1 MWEMKYFKTEEEA
14 RNWIRRN
21 TLDYQMELIFF
32 ENEYGVQYKKLK
44 TI

>member
-1 MWEMKYFKTEEEA
+1 MKYFNTEEAA

-32 ENEYGVQYKKLK
+32 ENKYGVQYKKLK
-44 TI
+44 TIY